1 MTSSR
6 EPLREALRH
15 PNVAAFLKVIDQGEH
30 GKNAHSPDRYR
41 TMYGGGMFDAPPWEH
56 PRKPV
61 KAGAWTSTAAGRPQF
76 LAKTWD
82 GLVAKYGFEDFSPQ
96 CQDEGAVALILGRK
110 ALDDVIAGRLEAAI
124 GKCNKEWASLPGSPY
139 GQPTMTMADAHIVYK
154 AWGGTLEEPKAAPQ
168 ETHELDDWDF
178 DPDSLATEHYGDTNM
193 APIILP
199 LIQMAATLIPQLAAQ
214 FGSGSEVANR
224 NIAAAMVLGE
234 EIVKATNTP
243 NLQAAVEKMQAE
255 PEALAA
261 AKAAVAQVYPELFEV
276 GGGVEAARKA
286 AQSPEFPFW
295 KNGAFWISFI
305 LIVMPFMLLVDV
317 FYVHPTQYDA
327 NLRTQ
332 IVTAVLMVIG
342 MVGSFWLGTS
352 FGSQRKTN
360 LLANKE

>member
-82 GLVAKYGFEDFSPQ
+82 GLGAKYGFEDFSPQ

-139 GQPTMTMADAHIVYK
+139 GQPTMTMADAHLVYK
-154 AWGGTLEEPKAAPQ
+154 AWGGTLEEAP
-168 ETHELDDWDF
+168 ELDDWDF
-178 DPDSLATEHYGDTNM
+178 DPDSLATEHYGDTTM

-199 LIQMAATLIPQLAAQ
+199 LIQMAATLIPQLAAH

-224 NIAAAMVLGE
+224 NIAAAKVLGE

-276 GGGVEAARKA
+276 GGGLATARKA
-286 AQSPEFPFW
+286 AAETEGDW
-295 KNGAFWISFI
+295 KRVFVSLPTFVIVLLMPMVYFVVYHVITGADWSQEIKASVVSAVISGVLFA
-305 LIVMPFMLLVDV
+305 IVG
-317 FYVHPTQYDA
+317 YA
-327 NLRTQ
+327 
-332 IVTAVLMVIG
+332 
-342 MVGSFWLGTS
+342 LGTS
-352 FGSQRKTN
+352 YGSSRKTN
-360 LLANKE
+360 LIANKE